1 MKKETWK
8 RLYTL
13 IAPQRGKFILAM
25 CFALLSTGANLIEP
39 LVYREAIND
48 IAGLFVKEATDA
60 AKIASGVEP
69 EETEGLIESFLRSKR
84 EKEAQRSES
93 GPSQNIQPPGN
104 ALHTPPPAPPKKT
117 HIKKPHRATH
127 VAGRTVSEA
136 ATTLAWVVVILFFV
150 NVLSYILWLIGE
162 NLNVRLS
169 CLIEQRFIQGAFSHV
184 LRLPLEF
191 FGKRSPGAISK
202 QIDQS
207 EQVSGI
213 VTAFSQQILPEV
225 ISLAGILTIM
235 FWQHA
240 RLTCIAIAVIPI
252 YLFIAWRSSQKLE
265 SGLNIYYERWEEV
278 SGKILGTLSGIKTVK
293 LSGAEPRE
301 VQDYKTISDQ
311 AYRNYVDRSRLSNAY
326 TFWQGILT
334 HLSTALVLGYGGY
347 LALIHTLTPGD
358 VVMFVA
364 YLDRLY
370 SPIDELT
377 SLWVNLQQHIAST
390 TRAFRLLDNNR
401 EEKSGKALMLTQ
413 GVVEFRDVHF
423 SYVQDRDVL
432 RGVSCTFLPGKITA
446 IVGTSGAGKTTM
458 VDLLLKLCE
467 TERGSILIDGQSL
480 NALDASS
487 VRAQIGMVAAD
498 GAIFSVSLSDN
509 IRYKRRE
516 ATESEVKAA
525 AEKAGLSGL
534 IERLPEGLDTLVG
547 QNGMG
552 LSVGERQR
560 IQIARVLIS
569 RPRILILDE
578 ATANLD
584 YNTEAEVKK
593 AILELRRHCTIIIIA
608 HRFSMVHDADSVY
621 VLDQG
626 EIIEHGT
633 PEALIRQN
641 GWFARFASARH
652 AVVAASEVP
661 DVEAGDD
668 NDEDLPASA
677 REEEQ
682 TG

>member
-1 MKKETWK
+1 MNKETWK
-8 RLYTL
+8 HLYSL
-13 IAPQRGKFILAM
+13 IAPHRGKFLLAM

-60 AKIASGVEP
+60 AKMTSGVEP
-69 EETEGLIESFLRSKR
+69 EEGEGPLEGFLRSKK
-84 EKEAQRSES
+84 EKEALHS
-93 GPSQNIQPPGN
+93 GKGPAQNVQPPAG
-104 ALHTPPPAPPKKT
+104 APHAPPPALQKKT
-117 HIKKPHRATH
+117 HVKKPHRTTH
-127 VAGRTVSEA
+127 VAGRTASEA
-136 ATTLAWVVVILFFV
+136 ATTLVWVVVILFSV
-150 NVLSYILWLIGE
+150 NVASYILWLIGE
-162 NLNVRLS
+162 NINVRLN

-191 FGKRSPGAISK
+191 FGKRSPGAIAK

-213 VTAFSQQILPEV
+213 VNAFSQQILPEI

-235 FWQHA
+235 FWQNT
-240 RLTCIAIAVIPI
+240 RLTLIAIAVIPV
-252 YLFIAWRSSQKLE
+252 YLFIAWRSSHRLE
-265 SGLNIYYERWEEV
+265 SGLNAYYERWEEV
-278 SGKILGTLSGIKTVK
+278 SGRILSALTGIKTVK

-301 VQDYKTISDQ
+301 VQEYRRISDK
-311 AYRNYVDRSRLSNAY
+311 AYANYADRSRLSNVY

-334 HLSTALVLGYGGY
+334 RLSTALVLGYGGY

-370 SPIDELT
+370 SPIDQLA

-390 TRAFRLLDNNR
+390 SRAFRLLDNNR
-401 EEKSGKALMLTQ
+401 EEKSGNALTLTK
-413 GVVEFRDVHF
+413 GVVEFRDVYF
-423 SYVQDRDVL
+423 GYTEARDVL
-432 RGVSCTFLPGKITA
+432 RGVSCSFLPGRITG
-446 IVGTSGAGKTTM
+446 IVGGSGAGKTTM
-458 VDLLLKLCE
+458 VDLLLKLYE
-467 TERGSILIDGQSL
+467 TDRGSIVIDGQDL

-498 GAIFSVSLSDN
+498 GAIFSLSLSEN
-509 IRYKRRE
+509 IRYKRPD
-516 ATESEVKAA
+516 ATESEVLAA

-534 IERLPEGLDTLVG
+534 IARLPEGLATLVG

-593 AILELRRHCTIIIIA
+593 AIVELRDQCTVIIIA
-608 HRFSMVHDADSVY
+608 HRFSMVHDADMVY
-621 VLDQG
+621 VVSEG
-626 EIIEHGT
+626 EIVEQGA
-633 PEALIRQN
+633 PEELIRQN
-641 GWFARFASARH
+641 GWFSRFASRLAD
-652 AVVAASEVP
+652 AVKTSKEP
-661 DVEAGDD
+661 EGAG
-668 NDEDLPASA
+668 E
-677 REEEQ
+677 
-682 TG
+682 